1 MGKNRVFGGTC
12 TPLLVGFDHP
22 SSCWKMYQQSLFGE
36 PKRYLGAL
44 PKSGMMQNGQLY
56 QLDNLEHPTSE
67 KDGFV
72 LPTPTKTQIKSKER
86 TQRAIQLA
94 KKNLPLYTR
103 RIENGKKISGKRTF
117 TIKDVIL
124 YKINLPTPTAKGNQ
138 TAPSMRH
145 LWKGYLPTPSANEAK
160 NTPSAGSSQWKR
172 KDSLNIEAARLQGY
186 NQETIGKEAR
196 LNPHFVQWMMGFP
209 KEWLD

>member
-36 PKRYLGAL
+36 PERYLGAL

-56 QLDNLEHPTSE
+56 QLDNLEHPSLE
-67 KDGFV
+67 KDGSV
-72 LPTPTKTQIKSKER
+72 LPTPAASDAWNMRDSRKRFNNPTSKEYNEKK
-86 TQRAIQLA
+86 A
-94 KKNLPLYTR
+94 KNPTCQNLYTAV
-103 RIENGKKISGKRTF
+103 T
-117 TIKDVIL
+117 
-124 YKINLPTPTAKGNQ
+124 
-138 TAPSMRH
+138 M
-145 LWKGYLPTPSANEAK
+145 LPTPSANEAK

-209 KEWLD
+209 IGWLD